1 MNVQSIARRFAVSS
15 VLVATL
21 AGILAAGANLDP
33 STAAVQRPF
42 AGEPAMAL
50 PVLPEIVVTA
60 PRLQA

>member
-1 MNVQSIARRFAVSS
+1 MNAQSIARRFAVSI

-21 AGILAAGANLDP
+21 AGILAAGASRDL
-33 STAAVQRPF
+33 STAAAQRPF
-42 AGEPAMAL
+42 AGGPATAL